1 MHIRA
6 NSLKTWFNLLLE
18 SSCPLCQRSTANT
31 FCLDCDRQLQRGSL
45 PNPAAQWHGVGP
57 EELPL
62 FAWGKYGGMLKRA
75 LACLKYD
82 QQSEVAR
89 PLGQW
94 LGQAWLQQGP
104 QPFISTPATTAELVV
119 VPIPLHAD
127 KLRQRGYNQAE
138 LLAQSFCDRT
148 GLPLLRHGLIRVR
161 ATEAQFGLSQVARSQ
176 NLAAAFDL
184 NPTVWRSQRRRS
196 VLLLDDIYTTGS
208 TVQSAAQT
216 LRSHGIKVCGVVAIA
231 QAQY

>member
-1 MHIRA
+1 M
-6 NSLKTWFNLLLE
+6 
-18 SSCPLCQRSTANT
+18 
-31 FCLDCDRQLQRGSL
+31 
-45 PNPAAQWHGVGP
+45 
-57 EELPL
+57 
-62 FAWGKYGGMLKRA
+62 
-75 LACLKYD
+75 
-82 QQSEVAR
+82 AR
-89 PLGQW
+89 PLREWQY
-94 LGQAWLQQGP
+94 QAWLNHVP
-104 QPFISTPATTAELVV
+104 QRSLSSSTATAEPVV

-127 KLRQRGYNQAE
+127 KLQQRGYNQAE

-148 GLPLLRHGLIRVR
+148 GLPLLRQGLIRVR
-161 ATEAQFGLSQVARSQ
+161 ATEAQFGLSQVARAQ

-184 NPTVWRSQRRRS
+184 NPSVWRSQRQRS